1 MSECTSLVKIDRER
15 LLRAYNNYE
24 VKYKQALDAEKIA
37 VEKYKDTIEFSWWDK
52 LWGTHNLTSS
62 ALLVTRCQHSWDDP
76 LEELS
81 KKGLI
86 NREQYTLLKEYGSK
100 WRDEV
105 KTIIDSN
112 QTEILLGTGAL
123 QWVVNW
129 GDEE

>member
-1 MSECTSLVKIDRER
+1 MNGCTSLVKIDRGQ
-15 LLRAYNNYE
+15 LLLAYNNYE

-37 VEKYKDTIEFSWWDK
+37 IEKYKDSLEFSWWDK
-52 LWGTHNLTSS
+52 LWGTQKLSSS
-62 ALLVTRCQHSWDDP
+62 ALLFTNCRYSWDGP
-76 LEELS
+76 SGVLYR
-81 KKGLI
+81 KGLI
-86 NREQYTLLKEYGSK
+86 NYKQYTLLKEYGSK

-129 GDEE
+129 GEE